1 MTDDTREW
9 DQGVVAVADELVQRH
24 GPQGAIE
31 RLQSRRQT
39 DSDELRARATEALAW
54 VRREVV
60 AEEGA
65 SDD

>member
-9 DQGVVAVADELVQRH
+9 DQGVVAVADELVQQH

-39 DSDELRARATEALAW
+39 ESDELRARATEALAW

>member
-1 MTDDTREW
+1 MTDERQW
-9 DQGVVAVADELVQRH
+9 DAGVVAVADELVQRH

-39 DSDELRARATEALAW
+39 ESDGLRARATEALAW

>member
-1 MTDDTREW
+1 MTNEREW
-9 DQGVVAVADELVQRH
+9 DPGVVDVADELVQQH

-60 AEEGA
+60 GEEGA

>member
-1 MTDDTREW
+1 MTDAREFEE
-9 DQGVVAVADELVQRH
+9 GVVAVADELVQQH

-39 DSDELRARATEALAW
+39 ESDELRARATEAIAW
-54 VRREVV
+54 IRRDVIG
-60 AEEGA
+60 EEGA

>member
-1 MTDDTREW
+1 MTDEREW
-9 DQGVVAVADELVQRH
+9 DAGVVAVADELVQQH

-39 DSDELRARATEALAW
+39 ESDELRARATEALAW

>member
-1 MTDDTREW
+1 MTDAREW
-9 DQGVVAVADELVQRH
+9 DQGVVDVADELVQQH

-39 DSDELRARATEALAW
+39 ESDELRARATEAIAW
-54 VRREVV
+54 IRREVV
-60 AEEGA
+60 GEEGA

>member
-1 MTDDTREW
+1 MTDARDW
-9 DQGVVAVADELVQRH
+9 DEGVVAVADELVQQH
-24 GPQGAIE
+24 GPQGAID

-39 DSDELRARATEALAW
+39 DSDELRARATEAIAW

-60 AEEGA
+60 GEEGA

>member
-1 MTDDTREW
+1 MTDEREW
-9 DQGVVAVADELVQRH
+9 DPGVVAVADELVQQH

-65 SDD
+65 ADE

>member
-1 MTDDTREW
+1 MTDAREW
-9 DQGVVAVADELVQRH
+9 DQGVVDVADELVQQH

-39 DSDELRARATEALAW
+39 DSDELRARATEAIAW
-54 VRREVV
+54 IRRDVV
-60 AEEGA
+60 GEEGA